1 MGERWFMGEENQPTF
16 SAPVPG
22 CTATHESWLSQ
33 PCLSPPG
40 PGQGGIQLS

>member
-16 SAPVPG
+16 SAP
-22 CTATHESWLSQ
+22 TATHGSWLGQ